1 VPLVCRHLKVA
12 TLPSRLYR
20 RRPFRPLELGRGF
33 FVTRL
38 MENAAFEVV
47 EECGI
52 PQNRNIR
59 ADQFIGLTA

>member
-1 VPLVCRHLKVA
+1 
-12 TLPSRLYR
+12 
-20 RRPFRPLELGRGF
+20 
-33 FVTRL
+33 